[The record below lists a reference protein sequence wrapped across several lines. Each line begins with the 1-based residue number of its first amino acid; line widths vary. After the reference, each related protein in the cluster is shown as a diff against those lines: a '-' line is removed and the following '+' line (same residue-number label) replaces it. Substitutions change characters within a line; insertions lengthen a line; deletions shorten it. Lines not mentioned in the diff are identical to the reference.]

1 MLRDRFGNIIT
12 GASADAID
20 AFDTYGDDWLGYGTR
35 IAQIFNAADASPG
48 SAYLNAHAAAAHM
61 GLEAASGFRAA
72 EPYLARAKATAQ
84 EATTR
89 EQCFVETVDA
99 WWQKKPQRAV
109 DLQRHMAQDWPQDL
123 VAAKWGQY
131 FAFNLGDSDAMLA
144 IAEAIRPAHE
154 DVSYAHGMHAFGLEQ
169 CHRLAE
175 AEAAGRK
182 AVLMNRGEAWAHHAV
197 AHVMETQ
204 GRVAEGVAWL
214 EDHSDTWDDRS
225 IFIREHNWW
234 HVALFKLDL
243 EDYNGVLEI
252 FDRRLWGEWP
262 DFSQEQIGAISMLW
276 RLELRGID
284 VGNRWGPVAD
294 KVAARELE
302 HLQPFLDLHYIFA
315 LARAGRVPDVEH
327 FLDSMS
333 RHADQLD
340 EAVAPIWQNIA
351 LPAAK
356 AIAHYA
362 SDQSQR
368 AYPLMKEVMPH
379 LQAIGGSHAQRDVF
393 VQTWIDVLM
402 RSERCGEAAPLLA
415 ERVKARPGVAVLQRL
430 MTTATSAMAEP
441 APSVAV

>member
-12 GASADAID
+12 GASADAVA

-35 IAQIFNAADASPG
+35 IAQIFKAADASPS

-61 GLEAASGFRAA
+61 GLEAASGYRAA
-72 EPYLARAKATAQ
+72 EPYLARAKATAK
-84 EATTR
+84 EASTR
-89 EQCFVETVDA
+89 EQCFVEAVDA
-99 WWQKKPQRAV
+99 WWQNKPQRAV
-109 DLQRHMAQDWPQDL
+109 ELQRHMAQEWPRDL

-131 FAFNLGDSDAMLA
+131 FTFNLGDADTMLA
-144 IAEAIRPAHE
+144 IAEAILPTHE
-154 DVSYAHGMHAFGLEQ
+154 DVAYVHGMHAFGLEQ
-169 CHRLAE
+169 SHRLTE

-182 AVLMNRGEAWAHHAV
+182 AVLMHRGEAWAHHAV

-204 GRVAEGVAWL
+204 GRVEEGVAWL

-225 IFIREHNWW
+225 IFMRGHNWW

-243 EDYNGVLEI
+243 EDYNDVLEI

-276 RLELRGID
+276 RLEMRGID
-284 VGNRWGPVAD
+284 VGNRWGPIAD

-315 LARAGRVPDVEH
+315 LARAGYVSDVER
-327 FLDSMS
+327 FLASMN

-340 EAVAPIWQNIA
+340 DALAPIWQDIA
-351 LPAAK
+351 LPAAT
-356 AIAHYA
+356 AIAYYA
-362 SDQSQR
+362 SDRSDR
-368 AYPLMKEVMPH
+368 AYPLMKEVMPF

-402 RSERCGEAAPLLA
+402 KTERHREAAPLLK
-415 ERVKARPGVAVLQRL
+415 ERVKARPGVPVLQRL
-430 MTTATSAMAEP
+430 MTAATSAMTEP
-441 APSVAV
+441 AASAAV